1 MTMFNKTLFIH
12 LIKTNL
18 KIFLI
23 IAGSLS
29 LLIGIVMSIFTPE
42 TMHEIAKANM
52 DAPVNPLGDI
62 TTLIA
67 FVANQYFG
75 NFALI
80 FGIIYSII
88 IGNKLIADQVDKG
101 SMAYHLSTPITRN
114 QYTYTSAIYFV
125 SSLLVMFGLV
135 FVVGYGVAEFVQ
147 PGELPV
153 KEFFNLTLG
162 SLLLHLTISGITFFA
177 SCLFNRSSNSLALGA
192 GLSVFFYATNMLS
205 GMSESLE
212 FLKNLTIIT
221 LFDSNA
227 IIQNESFVGQLIL
240 LVGLTAVLYFLG
252 IITFKRKDLPL

>member
-1 MTMFNKTLFIH
+1 MFDKSLFIH

-23 IAGSLS
+23 IAGALS

-42 TMHEIAKANM
+42 TMAEITKTSM
-52 DAPVNPLGDI
+52 DAPINPLGDI
-62 TTLIA
+62 STLIA

-80 FGIIYSII
+80 FTMIYSII

-101 SMAYHLSTPITRN
+101 SMAYHLSTPITRT
-114 QYTYTSAIYFV
+114 QYTFTSAIYFV

-135 FVVGYGVAEFVQ
+135 FVVGYGVAELVQ

-153 KEFFNLTLG
+153 KEFFILTVG
-162 SLLLHLTISGITFFA
+162 SLFLHLAISGITFFA

-192 GLSVFFYATNMLS
+192 GLTVFFYAANILS
-205 GMSESLE
+205 GMSDSLE
-212 FLKNLTIIT
+212 FLKSVTIIT
-221 LFDSNA
+221 LVDTNA
-227 IIQNESFVGQLIL
+227 IIQNESYVGQLVL
-240 LVGLTAVLYFLG
+240 LAMLTFVLYFIG
-252 IITFKRKDLPL
+252 IIVFKRKDLPL